1 MKRAAGRPPSRRRDR
16 ALWGVIR
23 QLGGVSNVASHLGI
37 SVAAVSL
44 WRRIP
49 EQHLTAIEKLT
60 GIKRA
65 ALRPD
70 LAPKSARGKHGKA

>member
-16 ALWGVIR
+16 ALDQVFK
-23 QLGGVSNVASHLGI
+23 QLGGLSKVAAALDV

-44 WRRIP
+44 WRRLP
-49 EQHLTAIEKLT
+49 EQHIPTIQQLT